1 MLELAEPRSAQQS
14 GPSINQMAKLNKVD
28 FAVGIGGENGQGIA
42 STGDILA
49 RIFARRGLH
58 LNAYNA
64 YQSIIRGGHT
74 FLTIR
79 ASDAP
84 VRNMGDKIDVFI
96 PLNQDTMDRHLHL
109 LKAGACAIYDAEKIT
124 AGPAADGVQLCP
136 MPMKELIKGNKLA
149 INTAALGAALQ
160 LLGIESEPLETV
172 VARQFK
178 KKGDEVVAGNIA
190 VARAGYDYAAQ
201 NFKPFPWK
209 APIGSKPL
217 GVITGNQA
225 TAMGGAAAGV
235 KFYAA
240 YPMSPSTGVLMW
252 MAQHARQLGIMVRQ
266 VEDEIGV
273 MNMVI
278 GAAHAGCRAMC
289 ATSGG
294 GFALMTEAVGMAGMI
309 ETPIVCVD
317 VQRAGPATGVPTKTE
332 QGDLWQAL
340 GAGQGDY
347 PRLIVAPTSQLD
359 LFQTIPELFNLCDK
373 YQCPGMVLADLL
385 ISEGT
390 SSIDPDELD
399 FNVTI
404 DRGELILPNGN
415 SESANAAGGYNDK
428 TYLRFKNTESGISP
442 RAVPGVPGHIFTAAT
457 DEHDEDGTLVSDE
470 FTNPNI
476 RRMMVE
482 KRGRKMKAAIN
493 DIAPPKLFGP
503 ENAAVTLVGWG
514 STDGVI
520 REAVEKLAGEE
531 GIVANHLHIKWI
543 VPFHAA
549 EISRLLAQSKQV
561 IIVENSYSGQFARYL
576 RSETGFDAHGH
587 IRKYDGEPFMPHHI
601 VEAVK
606 DQLAGK
612 TKLSVPIHEVLA

>member
-1 MLELAEPRSAQQS
+1 MYQHTQRSIMS
-14 GPSINQMAKLNKVD
+14 SLD
-28 FAVGIGGENGQGIA
+28 FAVAIGGENGQGIA

-79 ASDAP
+79 AGDRP
-84 VRNMGDKIDVFI
+84 VTNMGDKIDVFI

-109 LKAGACAIYDAEKIT
+109 LKAGACAIYEQEKIKP
-124 AGPAADGVQLCP
+124 GQPASGVQLCP
-136 MPMKELIKGNKLA
+136 MPMKELTRGNKLA
-149 INTAALGAALQ
+149 ANTAALGATLQ
-160 LLGIESEPLETV
+160 LLGIESEPLEAV
-172 VARQFK
+172 VSRQFR
-178 KKGDEVVAGNIA
+178 KKGDAVVAENIA
-190 VARAGYDYAAQ
+190 VARAGYEYAAQ
-201 NFKPFPWK
+201 HFTPFPWN
-209 APIGSKPL
+209 APRGLKPL

-252 MAQHARQLGIMVRQ
+252 MAAHARQLGIMVRQ

-278 GAAHAGCRAMC
+278 GAAHAGCRSMC

-294 GFALMTEAVGMAGMI
+294 GFALMTEAVGMAGML
-309 ETPIVCVD
+309 ETPLVCVD
-317 VQRAGPATGVPTKTE
+317 VQRGGPATGIPTKTE
-332 QGDLWQAL
+332 QGDLWQVL

-347 PRLIVAPTSQLD
+347 PRIVVAPSSQLD
-359 LFQTIPELFNLCDK
+359 LFHTVPELFNLCDK
-373 YQCPGMVLADLL
+373 YQCPGLVLSDLL
-385 ISEGT
+385 IAEGT
-390 SSIDPDELD
+390 TSIDPADLE
-399 FNVTI
+399 FEKRI
-404 DRGELILPNGN
+404 DRGELILPNGHGC
-415 SESANAAGGYNDK
+415 ANPSGGFNDGS
-428 TYLRFKNTESGISP
+428 YLRYKDTDSGISP
-442 RAVPGVPGHIFTAAT
+442 RAVPGLPGHIFVAAS
-457 DEHDEDGTLVSDE
+457 DEHDQDGTLISDE
-470 FTNPNI
+470 FTNPHK
-476 RRMMVE
+476 RRLMVE
-482 KRGRKMKAAIN
+482 KRGRKLQALTRVL
-493 DIAPPKLFGP
+493 PPPRLVGP

-514 STDGVI
+514 STQGVV
-520 REAVEKLAGEE
+520 REAVEKLAAEE
-531 GIVANHLHIKWI
+531 GIVANHLHNKWL

-549 EISRLLAQSKQV
+549 EVGRILSRSQKV
-561 IIVENSYSGQFARYL
+561 IIVENNYSGQFARYL

-606 DQLAGK
+606 GQLAGSNR
-612 TKLSVPIHEVLA
+612 LSVPVHEIIA